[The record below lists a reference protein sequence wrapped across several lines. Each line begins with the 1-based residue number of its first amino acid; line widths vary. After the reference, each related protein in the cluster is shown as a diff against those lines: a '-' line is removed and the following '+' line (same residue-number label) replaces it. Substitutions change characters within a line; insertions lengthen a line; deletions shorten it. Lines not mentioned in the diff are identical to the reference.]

1 VFSHGRISLP
11 SRVWR
16 TALIGV
22 LAFSIGSA
30 TSAFGLVVNGV
41 VEACYNNATG
51 DLRLTTATRP
61 CITARETAISWNQD
75 SAAEAAARAAAD
87 TTLQNNIDAEAAA
100 RAAADTALQSNI
112 TNEAAARAA
121 ADTTLQN
128 NIDAEAAARA
138 AADTALQ
145 ANIASGTALSGYE
158 HVHAI
163 STASAAAFAVAIC
176 PTGKKVLGGGGA
188 SSGGR
193 LVSSFPLADDRW
205 AAVAEQTG
213 TLDVEVTAYA
223 ICATAP

>member
-1 VFSHGRISLP
+1 MFSHGRISLP

-75 SAAEAAARAAAD
+75 SAA
-87 TTLQNNIDAEAAA
+87 
-100 RAAADTALQSNI
+100 
-112 TNEAAARAA
+112 EAAARAA

-223 ICATAP
+223 ICARAP